1 MRRGEMVFTY
11 GRFLAL
17 TIINPMT
24 VVYFTTMVLGSGAGH
39 SPTFVEALLFAIG
52 AFAASLS
59 WQTLLAGVG
68 ALARRGLSP
77 RFRATTALV
86 GNLLIV
92 AMAVRILV

>member
-1 MRRGEMVFTY
+1 MLTY

-17 TIINPMT
+17 TIINSVT
-24 VVYFTTMVLGSGAGH
+24 VVYFTTMVLGSGAGR
-39 SPTFVEALLFAIG
+39 SPTFIAALIFAIG
-52 AFAASLS
+52 ASAASLS

-77 RFRATTALV
+77 RFRAATALV

-92 AMAVRILV
+92 AMAVRILM